1 MTATVRLEFA
11 ASVATLVL
19 ARPPLNALSLEL
31 IDSIQNALDQVAAA
45 GVHILRIRSDVG
57 AFCAGADLA
66 AVGAIMGADDPGAE
80 MRRFVEAFHA
90 LNNRLAG
97 LGAITIAEIEGAA
110 LGGGLELAMACD
122 FRIATERARLGLP
135 ETKLGLIP
143 AAGGTFRLREIAGL
157 AVARRLILT
166 GETLR
171 PDDALACGIVDAVLR
186 GTEEEIRSG
195 FEQFAGKTAGNGKA
209 ALLAAKRCL
218 SRPPQEGQAAEI
230 AEISALVTDT
240 ETQARVN
247 SFLKT

>member
-1 MTATVRLEFA
+1 
-11 ASVATLVL
+11 
-19 ARPPLNALSLEL
+19 
-31 IDSIQNALDQVAAA
+31 
-45 GVHILRIRSDVG
+45 
-57 AFCAGADLA
+57 
-66 AVGAIMGADDPGAE
+66 DDPGAE